1 MNEQSIFNLLLIGWL
16 ILAAVIFFALFFI
29 TAPYGRHT
37 RRGWGASISN
47 RLGWIIM
54 EAPAPLVFIAMF
66 LIGNTGVSIT
76 SALFLAMW
84 LAHYI
89 HRAFIYPFSLRDSG
103 SRMPLFIIA
112 SAILFNAVNGYLNGR
127 YIFAF
132 SGGYSNQWLTDPHFI
147 AGVVLFIAGFRINRQ
162 ADNTLRRLRLPEE
175 CGYKIANEGLF
186 RWVSCPNY
194 FGEIM
199 IWTGWAIATWSLPG
213 LAFAVWTAANLVP
226 RARVHHVWYLQNF
239 PDYPAKRKALLPRLW

>member
-1 MNEQSIFNLLLIGWL
+1 MNEQNIFNFLLIGWFV
-16 ILAAVIFFALFFI
+16 LAAAVFFILFFV

-37 RRGWGASISN
+37 RRGWGPSISG

-66 LIGNTGVSIT
+66 LIGDTGVSIT

-89 HRAFIYPFSLRDSG
+89 HRTFIYPFSLRNDG

-112 SAILFNAVNGYLNGR
+112 SAIFFNAVNGYLNGR
-127 YIFAF
+127 YIFSF
-132 SGGYSNQWLTDPHFI
+132 SGGYDNQWLSDPRFI
-147 AGVVLFIAGFRINRQ
+147 AGLALFIVGFGINRQ
-162 ADNTLRRLRLPEE
+162 ADNTLRRLRLSEE
-175 CGYKIANEGLF
+175 CSYKVSNKGLF
-186 RWVSCPNY
+186 RLVSCPNY

-199 IWTGWAIATWSLPG
+199 IWTGWAVATWSLPG
-213 LAFAVWTAANLVP
+213 LAFAVWTIANLVP
-226 RARVHHVWYLQNF
+226 RARAHHAWYLQTF
-239 PDYPAKRKALLPRLW
+239 PDYPTERKALLPGLW

>member
-1 MNEQSIFNLLLIGWL
+1 MNEQDIFNFLLIGWFVL
-16 ILAAVIFFALFFI
+16 AILIFFVLFFI
-29 TAPYGRHT
+29 TAPYGRHS
-37 RRGWGASISN
+37 RRGWGTSISN

-66 LIGNTGVSIT
+66 FIGDTGISVT
-76 SALFLAMW
+76 SVLFLTMW

-89 HRAFIYPFSLRDSG
+89 HRAFIYPFSLRNNR
-103 SRMPLFIIA
+103 SRMPLFIIT
-112 SAILFNAVNGYLNGR
+112 SAIFFNGVNGYLNGR

-132 SGGYSNQWLTDPHFI
+132 SGGYDNQWLADPRFI
-147 AGVVLFIAGFRINRQ
+147 AGLTLFIIGFGINRQ
-162 ADNTLRRLRLPEE
+162 ADNTLRRMRLPEE
-175 CGYKIANEGLF
+175 CSYKVSNEGLF

-213 LAFAVWTAANLVP
+213 LAFAIWTAANLAP
-226 RARVHHVWYLQNF
+226 RARAHHSWYLQNF
-239 PDYPAKRKALLPRLW
+239 PDYPAERKALLPRLW